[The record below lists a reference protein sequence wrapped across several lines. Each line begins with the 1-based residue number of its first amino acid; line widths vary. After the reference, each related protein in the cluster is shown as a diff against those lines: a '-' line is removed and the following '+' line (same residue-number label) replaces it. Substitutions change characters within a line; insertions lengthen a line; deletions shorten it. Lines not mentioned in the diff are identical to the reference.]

1 MVHPIFSVLIT
12 KPELVME
19 HVAGYA
25 SLMRDEA
32 SSVGREV
39 ARRAVAWAVTLIAS
53 LVFLILLGVS
63 IMIAATQEEFH
74 WAFVIVPLVALVL
87 ALVGFAVARKPLPE
101 QAFKELKAQ
110 LDADAKALR
119 AIGSHK

>member
-1 MVHPIFSVLIT
+1 MVHPIFSGLIA

-32 SSVGREV
+32 SSLGREV
-39 ARRAVAWAVTLIAS
+39 AMRAVAWGVTLFS
-53 LVFLILLGVS
+53 LLVFLILAGVAVMLG
-63 IMIAATQEEFH
+63 ATQEEFH
-74 WAFVIVPLVALVL
+74 WALVVVPLVALGL
-87 ALVGFAVARKPLPE
+87 AVIGFLVARKPLPE
-101 QAFKELKAQ
+101 KAFSELKAQ

-119 AIGSHK
+119 AIGARS

>member
-1 MVHPIFSVLIT
+1 MVHPIFTVLIA

-39 ARRAVAWAVTLIAS
+39 AVRAVAWGITLFS
-53 LVFLILLGVS
+53 LLVFLILAGVAV
-63 IMIAATQEEFH
+63 MMAAVQEQFS
-74 WAFVIVPLVALVL
+74 WAFVFVPAIALVL
-87 ALVGFAVARKPLPE
+87 ALAGFTVARKPLPE
-101 QAFKELKAQ
+101 KAFGELKAQ

-119 AIGSHK
+119 AIGARS